1 MIIFINYLYFD
12 FTWTGVERLAGMSLK
27 DPLRI
32 DVSNAEEEDL
42 SNNSESS
49 KTKKNENFVV
59 PEKLRQSFVITPC
72 KLRLVTLTAFIL
84 LKMKVGFIPT
94 CITGTC
100 TCISGQWTNYHF
112 EKLIKH
118 TILNNYPLQG
128 TGIKYRITWCIIFF
142 YEKITNNEQVM
153 HTKQY

>member
-100 TCISGQWTNYHF
+100 TCKSGQWTNYHF
-112 EKLIKH
+112 EKTYKTYHIEQLSFTGYMYKIPYYMVYYFFLWK
-118 TILNNYPLQG
+118 NY
-128 TGIKYRITWCIIFF
+128 
-142 YEKITNNEQVM
+142 E
-153 HTKQY
+153 

>member
-1 MIIFINYLYFD
+1 MIIFINYLYMYID
-12 FTWTGVERLAGMSLK
+12 FTCTGVERLAGMSLT

-42 SNNSESS
+42 SNNYESS
-49 KTKKNENFVV
+49 KTQKNENFVV

-84 LKMKVGFIPT
+84 LKMKVGFIPI

-100 TCISGQWTNYHF
+100 KSGQWANYHF
-112 EKLIKH
+112 EQISYKTYHIEQLSF
-118 TILNNYPLQG
+118 
-128 TGIKYRITWCIIFF
+128 TGYMYNIQYYMVYYFF
-142 YEKITNNEQVM
+142 YEKITNNEKVM
-153 HTKQY
+153 HTK